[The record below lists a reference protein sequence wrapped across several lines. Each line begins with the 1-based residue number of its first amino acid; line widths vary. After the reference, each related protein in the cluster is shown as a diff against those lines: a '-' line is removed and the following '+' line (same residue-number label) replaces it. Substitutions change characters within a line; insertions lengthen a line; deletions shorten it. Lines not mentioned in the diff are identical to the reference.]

1 VLRAQVFNASRKLM
15 MQTLVAFV
23 LASLSLDA
31 AAHDLITAESA
42 QAYLAAV
49 AESQKTIASKEPAAK
64 RARAQLDLGKTL
76 DEIREL
82 LNRDLA
88 AHGRVQGLP
97 SNFLMSELEAR
108 GAELAFAPETNR
120 FLANVQHYREAL
132 KLEPSGLLAADA
144 AFRLLQG
151 YFYDSFTSD
160 PLQPG
165 AQTRAQLAEQIILG
179 EGLLKMHP
187 QHGEREGGLFHPR
200 DSLHAGGALRQ
211 RRAGAGCICE
221 QGTRACRGIPQELPG
236 EHTCRHLVAPAGKPA
251 GRQVRGYYRPLKG
264 M

>member
-1 VLRAQVFNASRKLM
+1 MMRA
-15 MQTLVAFV
+15 LVVFV

-42 QAYLAAV
+42 QTYLAVV
-49 AESQKTIASKEPAAK
+49 AESQKTIASQAPAAK
-64 RARAQLDLGKTL
+64 RARAHLDLGKTL

-97 SNFLMSELEAR
+97 SNFLMSELKAR
-108 GAELAFAPETNR
+108 DAELAFAPETNR

-132 KLEPSGLLAADA
+132 KLEPSGPVAADA

-151 YFYDSFTSD
+151 TFYDSFTGD

-165 AQTRAQLAEQIILG
+165 AQTRAQRAEQIALG
-179 EGLLKMHP
+179 EKLLKMVP
-187 QHGEREGGLFHPR
+187 QHGEREETSFILAIHYLQAARSAGDAQEQAAFANKARALAGEFLRSYPESMRAATLSHLL
-200 DSLHAGGALRQ
+200 DSL
-211 RRAGAGCICE
+211 
-221 QGTRACRGIPQELPG
+221 
-236 EHTCRHLVAPAGKPA
+236 PA
-251 GRQVRGYYRPLKG
+251 GR
-264 M
+264 